1 MLDEYENKFDE
12 YEERILEM
20 THSHASAVDTL
31 NKQLLSKDTT
41 LAEMAPA
48 PLQIRKQ
55 WMKNIGKKGGRMTW
69 MPHVDNLVL
78 EMLANRTQSSYV
90 QSNILV
96 VAKVIHPTW
105 DAIKQLPST
114 RYICLARTMLMWV
127 AKSLAAMRIGKANA
141 WK

>member
-1 MLDEYENKFDE
+1 MQDKLDEYENKFDE

-31 NKQLLSKDTT
+31 EKQLLSKDAT

-55 WMKNIGKKGGRMTW
+55 WMKNIGKKGGCMTW
-69 MPHVDNLVL
+69 LPHVDKLVL
-78 EMLANRTQSSYV
+78 EMLANRTQPSCV

-96 VAKVIHPTW
+96 VAKVIHP
-105 DAIKQLPST
+105 I
-114 RYICLARTMLMWV
+114 
-127 AKSLAAMRIGKANA
+127 
-141 WK
+141 